1 MMMKSILVPMGDTE
15 HSDSVLKVAIDLAKK
30 SDAVIRGIYV
40 KDLRKIK
47 QTHMDALPYP
57 TISPDL
63 NQSIIEKEL
72 ESVITEMDEEEDK
85 VAQKFYEIIKDFDGK
100 FEFKVESGDIA
111 EVVLRHEKAAD
122 LIIMGKSREASNPK
136 TPVLGRS
143 SRAIIQKSYRSAL
156 VITKGRKPG
165 NKILLAYGGSP
176 TAGKAL
182 RETAV
187 FAKLLDAKVYAIC
200 VMEDYEN
207 AEPHLNTVERYL
219 SPYGIEV
226 EMIWKKVNVVESIV
240 DTVRE
245 REIDLLIMGA
255 YGHNTW
261 KELIFGNNTEKV
273 IEKLDIPLLL
283 CS

>member
-1 MMMKSILVPMGDTE
+1 MIKSILVPMGDTE
-15 HSDSVLKVAIDLAKK
+15 HSSSALQVAIDLAKK
-30 SDAVIRGIYV
+30 ADAVIRGVYV

-85 VAQKFYEIIKDFDGK
+85 VAQEFYKIMKDFDGE
-100 FEFKVESGDIA
+100 FELTVELGDVA
-111 EVVLRHEKAAD
+111 EVVLKHEKAVD
-122 LIIMGKSREASNPK
+122 LIVMGKSRKASNPK

-156 VITKGRKPG
+156 VITKGKKLG
-165 NKILLAYGGSP
+165 NRILLAYGGSP

-182 RETAV
+182 RETAT
-187 FAKLLDAKVYAIC
+187 FAKLLDAKVYTIC
-200 VMEDYEN
+200 VMEDYET
-207 AEPHLNTVERYL
+207 AEPHLNTVEQYL
-219 SPYGIEV
+219 RPHGVKV
-226 EMIWKKVNVVESIV
+226 ERIWKKSNIVESIIE
-240 DTVRE
+240 TVKE
-245 REIDLLIMGA
+245 KEIDFLVMGA

-273 IEKLDIPLLL
+273 IEKLNIPLLL

>member
-1 MMMKSILVPMGDTE
+1 MKSILIPMGDTE
-15 HSDSVLKVAIDLAKK
+15 HSNSALKVAIDLARKT
-30 SDAVIRGIYV
+30 DAVIRGIYV

-85 VAQKFYEIIKDFDGK
+85 VAQKFYEIMKDFDGE
-100 FEFKVESGDIA
+100 FELTVESGDVA
-111 EVVLRHEKAAD
+111 EVVLRHEKAVD

-156 VITKGRKPG
+156 VITKGYDPG
-165 NKILLAYGGSP
+165 NRILLAYGGSP

-187 FAKLLDAKVYAIC
+187 FAKLLSAKVYVIC

-207 AEPHLNTVERYL
+207 AEPQLNTVERYL
-219 SPYGIEV
+219 RPYGVKV
-226 EMIWKKVNVVESIV
+226 ERIWKKSNVVESIIE
-240 DTVRE
+240 TVKDK
-245 REIDLLIMGA
+245 EINFLVMGA

-261 KELIFGNNTEKV
+261 RELIFGNNTEKV
-273 IEKLDIPLLL
+273 IEKLNIPLLL